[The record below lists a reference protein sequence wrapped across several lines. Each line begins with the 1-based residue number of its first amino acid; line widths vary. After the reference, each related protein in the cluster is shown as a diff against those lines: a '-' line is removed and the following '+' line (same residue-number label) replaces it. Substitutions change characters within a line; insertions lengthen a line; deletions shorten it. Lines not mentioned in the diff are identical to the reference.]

1 MADTVGF
8 TSYDSLLATTLNNY
22 RTTLENNVFQARP
35 MLNWLKSKN
44 RIKTYNGGARI
55 VIPIIDGT
63 NSTAGTYSM
72 YDTLPTTPQ
81 DGMTAAEYLWK
92 QAAVSIAIAGLE
104 EAQNNGK
111 EAIIDLLEAKI
122 MQAEESLSDLMT
134 KQFLGN
140 GVAANSWNGLANI
153 VDDDATTSYKVGG
166 LDSASHTTWKAY
178 CDKAANDTPL
188 TIADMSKAW
197 NGTAQGGPDTPDF
210 ILTTQALWEKY
221 ESLLQPQLRYSDPAT
236 ADAGFVNLLYRG
248 APVVWDVA
256 VGETTNYQIAGN
268 TNDSKVMY
276 FLNSKYL
283 WIARHS
289 QKWFTNTSFQRP
301 TNQDARYAQIL
312 AYGQLVTNC
321 RRRLGK
327 ITKRTA

>member
-1 MADTVGF
+1 MADDGISGGKT
-8 TSYDSLLATTLNNY
+8 YDSIFATTLNNY

-44 RIKTYNGGARI
+44 RIKTYTGGARI
-55 VIPIIDGT
+55 VVPIIDGT

-81 DGMTAAEYLWK
+81 DGLTAAEYEWK
-92 QAAVSIAIAGLE
+92 QAAVSISIAGLE

-122 MQAEESLSDLMT
+122 MQAEESLADLMT

-140 GVAANSWNGLANI
+140 GVATNSWNGLAN
-153 VDDDATTSYKVGG
+153 VVGTAKFAG
-166 LDSASHTTWKAY
+166 LDTGSGYHTTWKSY
-178 CDKAANDTPL
+178 VDTPNNDTVL
-188 TIADMSKAW
+188 TIADMSAAW
-197 NGTAQGGPDTPDF
+197 NKTAQGGPDTPDF
-210 ILTTQALWEKY
+210 ILTSQTLWEKY

-256 VGETTNYQIAGN
+256 VDNSDYQVSGN
-268 TNDSKVMY
+268 TNDTKVMY